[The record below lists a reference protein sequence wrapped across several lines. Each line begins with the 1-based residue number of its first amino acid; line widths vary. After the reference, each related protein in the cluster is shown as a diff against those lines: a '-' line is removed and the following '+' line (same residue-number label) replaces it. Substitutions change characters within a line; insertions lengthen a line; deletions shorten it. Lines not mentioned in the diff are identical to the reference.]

1 MTKNKKLQTM
11 KILIANKFYYNRG
24 GDCVASIALE
34 SLLKEKGH
42 KVAFFSMQHPLN
54 FHSEWEPFFPSSV
67 NFQTNNLQE
76 KLKAAV
82 RIFYSF
88 EVKNKFLALIE
99 RFKPDVVHL
108 NNIHSQLSPLI
119 GEIAHKKGIKV
130 IWTLHDY
137 KLVCP
142 NYTCLKNGQICTLCI
157 NQRNTYNVL
166 QNKCMK
172 NSYAASLL
180 AYWESLV
187 WDKRRIIKNTDYFI
201 APSQFMKGIMQK
213 GGFPDSKIEVIPN
226 FTDRNYTINSTQK
239 NSYYC
244 FVGRLSE
251 EKGLESLIHVASQL
265 PYKLIII
272 GSGPIANKYPNM
284 NHIEFIGFKE
294 WKEMAPIIQK
304 AKFVVI
310 PSELYEVF
318 GLVSIEAQCLGTPVL
333 GANIGGIPETIN
345 VSQSGL
351 LFEPRN
357 KEYLK
362 EKIVQMFQTS
372 FDYEQISKEAQER
385 FSADNYYNEIIKI
398 YEQ

>member
-1 MTKNKKLQTM
+1 MINNTKQQTM

-34 SLLKEKGH
+34 TLLKEKGH

-54 FHSEWEPFFPSSV
+54 FHSEWESLFPSLV
-67 NFQTNNLQE
+67 NFQANNLQE
-76 KLKAAV
+76 KLKATI

-88 EVKNKFLALIE
+88 EVKNKFLTLIE

-142 NYTCLKNGQICTLCI
+142 NYTCLKNKQICTLCI
-157 NQRNTYNVL
+157 DQRNTYNVL

-172 NSYAASLL
+172 NSYTASLL
-180 AYWESLV
+180 AYLESIV
-187 WDKRRIIKNTDYFI
+187 WNKKRIIKNTDYFI

-213 GGFPDSKIEVIPN
+213 GGFPDSKIKVIPN
-226 FTDRNYTINSTQK
+226 FTNRNYPLVPSSK
-239 NSYYC
+239 DSYYC
-244 FVGRLSE
+244 FIGRLSD

-272 GSGPIANKYPNM
+272 GSGPMANKYPNM
-284 NHIEFIGFKE
+284 DHIKFIGFKE

-304 AKFVVI
+304 AQFIVI
-310 PSELYEVF
+310 PSEWYEVF

-345 VSQSGL
+345 TPQNGS

-357 KEYLK
+357 KDDLK
-362 EKIVQMFQTS
+362 EKIIQMFQTS
-372 FDYEQISKEAQER
+372 FDYNQISKEAQER
-385 FSADNYYNEIIKI
+385 FSADNYYKKIIKL

>member
-1 MTKNKKLQTM
+1 M

-34 SLLKEKGH
+34 TLLKEKGH

-54 FHSEWEPFFPSSV
+54 FHSEWEHFFPSSV

-76 KLKAAV
+76 KLKATI
-82 RIFYSF
+82 RIFYSL
-88 EVKNKFLALIE
+88 EVKNKFLTLIE

-108 NNIHSQLSPLI
+108 NNIHSQLSPII

-142 NYTCLKNGQICTLCI
+142 NYTCLKNGQTCTLCI
-157 NQRNTYNVL
+157 DQRDTCNVL
-166 QNKCMK
+166 QNRCMK

-187 WDKRRIIKNTDYFI
+187 WNKKRMIKNTDYFI
-201 APSQFMKGIMQK
+201 APSQFMKGLMQK

-226 FTDRNYTINSTQK
+226 FTNRNYSIVPSPK
-239 NSYYC
+239 SAYYC
-244 FVGRLSE
+244 FVGRLSK
-251 EKGLESLIHVASQL
+251 EKGLDSLVHVASQL

-272 GSGPIANKYPNM
+272 GSGPMANQYPNM

-304 AKFVVI
+304 AKFIVI
-310 PSELYEVF
+310 PSEWYEVF

-345 VSQSGL
+345 APQNGL
-351 LFEPRN
+351 LFEPRD
-357 KEYLK
+357 KDDLK
-362 EKIVQMFQTS
+362 EKIIQMFQTS
-372 FDYEQISKEAQER
+372 FDYNKISQEAQER
-385 FSADNYYNEIIKI
+385 FSADNYYKEIIKI